1 MSEDAP
7 SRVIL
12 GAGAGSFAQTR
23 VYETT
28 GITLSDADNTP
39 EAVAAQFAQIAD
51 SDGQTELADAFSQT
65 KKYALNAAQA
75 KGLKLD
81 W

>member
-1 MSEDAP
+1 M
-7 SRVIL
+7 

-23 VYETT
+23 VYETQ
-28 GITLSDADNTP
+28 GITLMDGDNTP
-39 EAVAAQFAQIAD
+39 EAVAARFAEMND
-51 SDGQTELADAFSQT
+51 PHGQEELQDAFGQT

-75 KGLKLD
+75 RGLKLN